1 MASKSN
7 PTKLPD
13 TLWHYTTAAGLLGIL
28 GNEVTP
34 SPPDNAETGDVT
46 ITSSDGFTVSG
57 SDFQAVFR
65 ATAIEYLNDHQELIH
80 GLQFLKQAIVD
91 YAEKLEAINYGPTEP
106 HEIANPTDKVKFFRA
121 LCDCIDRIAD
131 RDYEHHIHCYTTSFS
146 KKPDVLSQWRGY
158 GGGTSGFAIGVD
170 SSKLPKP
177 LGCSPMAS
185 NDAGL
190 VSSTN

>member
-91 YAEKLEAINYGPTEP
+91 YAEKLEAINYGPT
-106 HEIANPTDKVKFFRA
+106 
-121 LCDCIDRIAD
+121 
-131 RDYEHHIHCYTTSFS
+131 
-146 KKPDVLSQWRGY
+146 
-158 GGGTSGFAIGVD
+158 
-170 SSKLPKP
+170 
-177 LGCSPMAS
+177 
-185 NDAGL
+185 
-190 VSSTN
+190 